1 MLAGGVGGAKFA
13 KGLRALLQNE
23 RMRREHPDSEL
34 TIIANVGDD
43 MWLSGLKIC
52 PDLDSLMYAL
62 AGVNDAER
70 GWGRQ
75 GESERVSA
83 EMDAYGV
90 GWPWFT
96 LGDLDLGTHVART
109 GLLREGL
116 PLSAATGRLCSRWD
130 LGARLLPAADT
141 DVETWVELAEG
152 HGESGTLHFEE
163 WWVRLRA
170 SIPAAR
176 FTQRGADLGQPGADP
191 AHSVGDPAQPGAG
204 VREAIM
210 EADAVLLA
218 PSNPVVSL
226 GTMLG
231 FPGAGGRDGVSGIPG
246 IAEAVRETSAPVV
259 GVSPIIE
266 SAPLRGMARQ
276 CLEALGQECTAQAV
290 GLAYGARSAGGLLD
304 GWLVDTADAAA
315 LPALREAGLDARAVP
330 LWMTDEETSAA
341 LAAETLRLAASV

>member
-1 MLAGGVGGAKFA
+1 MRITVLAGGVGGAKFA
-13 KGLRALLQNE
+13 KGLRALL
-23 RMRREHPDSEL
+23 RRQQQDYEL

-43 MWLSGLKIC
+43 MWLSGLKVC
-52 PDLDSLMYAL
+52 PDLDSLTYAL

-96 LGDLDLGTHVART
+96 LGDLDLGTHIART

-116 PLSAATGRLCSRWD
+116 TLSAATTRLCSRWE

-152 HGESGTLHFEE
+152 HGESGALHFEE

-170 SIPAAR
+170 GIPAAR
-176 FTQRGADLGQPGADP
+176 FTQRGADA
-191 AHSVGDPAQPGAG
+191 AQPGAG
-204 VREAIM
+204 VRKAIL

-231 FPGAGGRDGVSGIPG
+231 FPGAGGRDGVPGIPG

-259 GVSPIIE
+259 GISPIIK

-304 GWLVDTADAAA
+304 GWLVDTADADA
-315 LPALREAGLDARAVP
+315 LPVLREGGLDARAVP
-330 LWMTDEETSAA
+330 LWMTDEEASAA
-341 LAAETLRLAASV
+341 LAAGALQLAASV

>member
-1 MLAGGVGGAKFA
+1 MRITVLAGGVGGAKFA
-13 KGLRALLQNE
+13 KGLRALL
-23 RMRREHPDSEL
+23 RRQQQDYEL

-43 MWLSGLKIC
+43 MWLSGLKVC

-96 LGDLDLGTHVART
+96 LGDLDLGTHIART

-116 PLSAATGRLCSRWD
+116 TLSAATTRLCSRWE

-152 HGESGTLHFEE
+152 HGESGALHFEE

-170 SIPAAR
+170 GIPAAR
-176 FTQRGADLGQPGADP
+176 FTQRGADA
-191 AHSVGDPAQPGAG
+191 AQPGAG
-204 VREAIM
+204 VRGAIL

-231 FPGAGGRDGVSGIPG
+231 FPGAGGRDGVPGIPG

-259 GVSPIIE
+259 GISPIIE

-304 GWLVDTADAAA
+304 GWLVDTADADA
-315 LPALREAGLDARAVP
+315 LPVLREGGLDARAVP
-330 LWMTDEETSAA
+330 LWMTDEEASAA
-341 LAAETLRLAASV
+341 LAAGALQLAASV